1 MQPFPG
7 PSQGP
12 GVIEQT
18 THLSSSSR
26 ASKGGR
32 YYQLVSLWPGGH
44 VRTSRIDAAV
54 QNFLFSHHFGLEL
67 LVNQH
72 GFHLPECRM
81 FCSPEEDERM
91 FFCVF

>member
-67 LVNQH
+67 LVISVINY
-72 GFHLPECRM
+72 
-81 FCSPEEDERM
+81 
-91 FFCVF
+91 